1 MALNVLYVPYS
12 TKEKSHGF
20 KSKYD
25 LKHKN
30 QVILLMNTDG
40 EKWHYLV
47 VKSLS
52 AFLRGITAKHEGNF
66 YCLNC
71 FRSYTTINRLKNIKN
86 MKKT

>member
-12 TKEKSHGF
+12 TKEISHGY

-25 LKHKN
+25 LKRKN
-30 QVILLMNTDG
+30 QVILLIITDG

-52 AFLRGITAKHEGNF
+52 AFLRGIASKHEGNF

-86 MKKT
+86 I